1 MKVTEAH
8 RQANKRYDEKNTKQ
22 IKLKLN
28 YNRDSD
34 ILERLSEVDNM
45 QGYIK
50 QLIRADIKKDRN

>member
-8 RQANKRYDEKNTKQ
+8 RQANKRYDAKATRQ

-28 YNRDSD
+28 LKKDAD

-45 QGYIK
+45 Q
-50 QLIRADIKKDRN
+50 

>member
-1 MKVTEAH
+1 MVVTDAH
-8 RQANKRYDEKNTKQ
+8 KQANMRYDAKATRQ

-28 YNRDSD
+28 IKTDAD

-50 QLIRADIKKDRN
+50 HLIREDIKKDRP